1 MIIAKLQ
8 CPILILVLLAT
19 LVLSQEERSSML
31 SKITDIAGG
40 KVFWATRMKIFIKT
54 KLNLIFYYIFFFE
67 IEAFLLSR

>member
-1 MIIAKLQ
+1 MIIPQLP

-40 KVFWATRMKIFIKT
+40 KVFWATRLIIFIKQ
-54 KLNLIFYYIFFFE
+54 
-67 IEAFLLSR
+67 S